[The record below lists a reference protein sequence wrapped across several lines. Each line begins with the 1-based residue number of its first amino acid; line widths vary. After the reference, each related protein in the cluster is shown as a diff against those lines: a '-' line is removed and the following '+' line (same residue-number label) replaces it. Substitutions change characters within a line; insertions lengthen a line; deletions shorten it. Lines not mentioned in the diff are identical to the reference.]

1 MPFVKYLYN
10 YIKKGLIY
18 QGKRITNWCPHCN
31 TALSDIEVE
40 HQNEQGHLYH
50 LKYQVEGEDRFVE
63 IATTRPETM
72 FGDTGV
78 AVHLMMN
85 AIAI

>member
-1 MPFVKYLYN
+1 MP
-10 YIKKGLIY
+10 YIY
-18 QGKRITNWCPHCN
+18 

-63 IATTRPETM
+63 IATTRPENM
-72 FGDTGV
+72 FG
-78 AVHLMMN
+78 
-85 AIAI
+85 